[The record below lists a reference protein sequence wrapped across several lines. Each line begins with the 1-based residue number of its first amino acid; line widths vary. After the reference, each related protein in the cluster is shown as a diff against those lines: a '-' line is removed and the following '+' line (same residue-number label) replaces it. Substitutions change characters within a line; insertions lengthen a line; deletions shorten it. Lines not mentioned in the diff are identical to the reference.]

1 MRKQGSGI
9 AALLDESPKGRNK
22 GFGKKSMDANE
33 SEIFILLLFLFI
45 VIFLVIVVITIII
58 FTIIIFVVIFILILI

>member
-33 SEIFILLLFLFI
+33 SEIHHFCHYHHDYG
-45 VIFLVIVVITIII
+45 
-58 FTIIIFVVIFILILI
+58 